1 MGYEELPAPAGIK
14 TGLFT
19 HYLLEGLSGAADE
32 DGNHIVTLGEVIDYT
47 TDLVIAASRGRQQP
61 DIEGAFDRNL
71 PLAVLK

>member
-1 MGYEELPAPAGIK
+1 
-14 TGLFT
+14 LFT

-32 DGNHIVTLGEVIDYT
+32 DGNYIVTLGEVIDYT